1 MVDVTQRC
9 AINSRSD
16 MFNYEIVKYG
26 LCIIYF
32 SLVITI
38 DRFYCFDNFDKEE

>member
-26 LCIIYF
+26 LF